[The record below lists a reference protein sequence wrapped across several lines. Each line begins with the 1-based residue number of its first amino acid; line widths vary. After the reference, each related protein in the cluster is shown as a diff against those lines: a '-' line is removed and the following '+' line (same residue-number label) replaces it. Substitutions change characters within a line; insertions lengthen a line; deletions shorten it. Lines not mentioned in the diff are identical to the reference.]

1 MRVTLR
7 ICIMWANVRLS
18 LIADISL
25 MSVHFVPKAA
35 PPVWRK
41 SEARRWLSGQ
51 GDQIDHD
58 DT

>member
-1 MRVTLR
+1 
-7 ICIMWANVRLS
+7 MWANVRLS